1 MSSST
6 EVLVIGAGVL
16 GLSTA
21 AELLRR
27 GHEVIVVDPGT
38 VNASAVAAGMIAP
51 AFEALADWRGS
62 DGRLDRGDLLR
73 AARAQ
78 WSRFAIAFDLPL
90 HREGAEWRGP
100 DLEVVASQL
109 RWLGF
114 PAERTDDAVVTP
126 ADWRTEPEA
135 VLRRL
140 RALPGLTEMSGRVHR
155 LSADGA
161 RWTAILEDGSG
172 LAARAVV
179 LATGA
184 VNGLDLPEPAAR
196 LIAQVRPIRGQIAV
210 TDRHL
215 VERVV
220 RGPAGYLAPC
230 PGGTVIGA
238 TMEPDR
244 TDLDPDLEQ
253 GASLARACLA
263 QIGIG
268 EGVPVTWRVGVR
280 GATRDG
286 LPMAGAAGPA
296 GLHLALAP
304 RRNGWLLG
312 PLVARTVVD
321 GLEGRAAEPFA
332 PALDPRRLI

>member
-1 MSSST
+1 MSLST

-27 GHEVIVVDPGT
+27 GHEVTVVDPGT

-51 AFEALADWRGS
+51 AFETLADWRGS

-73 AARAQ
+73 AAGAQ
-78 WSRFAIAFDLPL
+78 WSAFATAFDLPL
-90 HREGAEWRGP
+90 HREGAEWRGA
-100 DLEVVASQL
+100 DAETVCSQL

-114 PAERTDDAVVTP
+114 PAERTGDSVVTP
-126 ADWRTEPEA
+126 ADWRTEPVTA
-135 VLRRL
+135 LMRL
-140 RALPGLTEMSGRVHR
+140 RSLPGLTVLPGRIR
-155 LSADGA
+155 SLAADGA
-161 RWTAILEDGSG
+161 RWTAMQEDGSG
-172 LAARAVV
+172 LAAKAVV

-184 VNGLDLPEPAAR
+184 VSGLDLPPPVAR
-196 LIAQVRPIRGQIAV
+196 LVAEVQPIRGQIAV

-215 VERVV
+215 VDRAV
-220 RGPAGYLAPC
+220 RGPSGYIAPC
-230 PGGTVIGA
+230 ASGAVIGA

-244 TDLDPDLEQ
+244 TDLEPDLHRGET
-253 GASLARACLA
+253 LVRACLA
-263 QIGIG
+263 QIGVA
-268 EGVPVTWRVGVR
+268 ESLPVTWRVGVR

-304 RRNGWLLG
+304 RRNGWLLA
-312 PLVARTVVD
+312 PLVARTVAD
-321 GLEGRAAEPFA
+321 GLEGRAAGLYA
-332 PALDPRRLI
+332 PALDPRRLA

>member
-1 MSSST
+1 MSSLT

-27 GHEVIVVDPGT
+27 GHAVTVVDPGT

-62 DGRLDRGDLLR
+62 DGRLDRGDLFR
-73 AARAQ
+73 AARTL
-78 WSRFAIAFDLPL
+78 WSGFATDIDLPL
-90 HREGAEWRGP
+90 HCEGAEWRGP
-100 DLEVVASQL
+100 DLETVASQL

-114 PAERTDDAVVTP
+114 PAERTAGAVVTP

-135 VLRRL
+135 ALLRL
-140 RALPGLTEMSGRVHR
+140 RSLPGLTLSSGRISR
-155 LSADGA
+155 LTTDGA
-161 RWTAILEDGSG
+161 RWTARLEDGTD
-172 LAARAVV
+172 RVVQAVV

-184 VNGLDLPEPAAR
+184 ASGLELPESVAR

-210 TDRHL
+210 TDRRL
-215 VERVV
+215 VDRAV
-220 RGPAGYLAPC
+220 RGPAGYVAPRS
-230 PGGTVIGA
+230 GGTVIGA

-244 TDLDPDLEQ
+244 SDLEPDLVR
-253 GASLARACLA
+253 GGSLLRDCLA
-263 QIGIG
+263 QIGLTDRL
-268 EGVPVTWRVGVR
+268 PVTWRVGVR
-280 GATRDG
+280 GSTPDG
-286 LPMAGAAGPA
+286 LPLAGPAGPA

-321 GLEGRAAEPFA
+321 GLEGRPNGLFA
-332 PALDPRRLI
+332 PALDPRRLA